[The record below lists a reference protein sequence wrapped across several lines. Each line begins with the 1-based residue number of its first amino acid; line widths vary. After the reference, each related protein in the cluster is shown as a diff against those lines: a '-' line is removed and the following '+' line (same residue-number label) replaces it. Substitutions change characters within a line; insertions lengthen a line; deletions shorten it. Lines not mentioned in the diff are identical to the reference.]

1 MTRDEIRSEVAGVL
15 SGIAPEVD
23 LGKAPPSANLRE
35 WADIDSMDWL
45 NFVVGLHQKL
55 GVEIEETDYAN
66 VRSLEAL
73 LDFLAAKGAARR

>member
-1 MTRDEIRSEVAGVL
+1 MTREELRTEIANVL

-23 LGKAPPSANLRE
+23 LAKAPPRANLRE

-55 GVEIEETDYAN
+55 GVEIKETDYAS
-66 VRSLEAL
+66 VRSLDAL
-73 LDFLAAKGAARR
+73 LDFLAAKGATRH